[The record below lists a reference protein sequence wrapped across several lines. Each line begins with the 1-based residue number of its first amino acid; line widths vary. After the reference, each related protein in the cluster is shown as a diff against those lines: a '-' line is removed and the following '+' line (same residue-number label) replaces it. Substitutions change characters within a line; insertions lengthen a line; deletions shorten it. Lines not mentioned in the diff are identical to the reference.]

1 VTTSFDSSPSARSF
15 RLRSTSFGVRI
26 GLTALLLVFAIGLAA
41 SVAYI
46 HDHHQ
51 NKDGEPGVSM
61 TDLRGTYHGVSVP
74 SPLRMALEANHPAPL
89 AEPLPPAT
97 RTALLEWL
105 GRDDAAISRD
115 YDNLDLGD
123 LAPSELIASNCL
135 TCHGRADAAAK
146 GGNLTLDSWES
157 VKKVAFGKEI
167 NPPPISILIIS
178 THAHALTLAA
188 LAALLILLLAFTR
201 FGCTTQGWI
210 GFFLGVGLLADISG
224 WWLARKFEAF
234 VYAIVAGGAIFNLAF
249 CLALLLLFLE
259 LWLPSPKARPHQP

>member
-1 VTTSFDSSPSARSF
+1 MNDASACTIPGHTF
-15 RLRSTSFGVRI
+15 RLRALSCGVRI

-41 SVAYI
+41 SIAYI

-61 TDLRGTYHGVSVP
+61 LDLRGTYHGVSVP
-74 SPLRMALEANHPAPL
+74 SPLRVALEANHPAPL
-89 AEPLPPAT
+89 AEPLPAAT

-105 GRDDAAISRD
+105 GRDETAISRE

-123 LAPSELIASNCL
+123 LAPSEVIAANCL
-135 TCHGRADAAAK
+135 VCHGRADAAAK

-188 LAALLILLLAFTR
+188 VAALLILLLAFSR
-201 FGCTTQGWI
+201 FGCTTQGVLGI
-210 GFFLGVGLLADISG
+210 LLGVGLLADISG

-234 VYAIVAGGAIFNLAF
+234 VYVIVAGGAIFNVAF
-249 CLALLLLFLE
+249 CVALLLLLLE
-259 LWLPSPKARPHQP
+259 LWLPRRAAPLRQP